1 MSGHKTGPILLES
14 HTILHCPICRQVW
27 KWLQIMSYM
36 RSVEIILNVKQL
48 QLLHQSIPLNQ
59 VLILIAWDFK
69 RTKNTIKHSYTEIH
83 GVILLKTLA
92 FNIDVEIRRANHRV
106 DKKKHN
112 KRHTNLIS
120 PRLSIYK
127 PVNGRVVIDGGSQF
141 ERVAD

>member
-1 MSGHKTGPILLES
+1 M
-14 HTILHCPICRQVW
+14 
-27 KWLQIMSYM
+27 
-36 RSVEIILNVKQL
+36 
-48 QLLHQSIPLNQ
+48 
-59 VLILIAWDFK
+59 
-69 RTKNTIKHSYTEIH
+69 
-83 GVILLKTLA
+83 ILLKTLA